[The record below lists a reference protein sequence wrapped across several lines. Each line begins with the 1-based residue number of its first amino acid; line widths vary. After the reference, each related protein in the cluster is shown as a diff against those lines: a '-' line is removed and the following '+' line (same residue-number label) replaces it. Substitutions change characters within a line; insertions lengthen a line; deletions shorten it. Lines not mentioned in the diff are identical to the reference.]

1 MKESFSYV
9 FLSKT
14 PPLLHQFMLKSYRLY
29 FFILISGVVTMNKG
43 FLFVFYLF
51 IAIAIYIYQEPLLT
65 WFQQTQDIS
74 IYLTMG
80 IGTLFA
86 LFPII
91 PFPIIGGIIGA
102 MYGTF
107 LGGFVT
113 WVASTAASLI
123 MFLFIRFVFQNW
135 GLKIIH
141 RYKKLEMVTE
151 MFERNAFITILVTRL
166 IPFIPSIIVNAYSA
180 VSRVSFVSYAV
191 ASSLGKIPA
200 MLLFAVLGHS
210 LVSTNREVFFV
221 VAIYAAIILMTIYFY
236 SRWKK
241 SFALKNN
248 EKAAPLTKKA

>member
-1 MKESFSYV
+1 
-9 FLSKT
+9 
-14 PPLLHQFMLKSYRLY
+14 
-29 FFILISGVVTMNKG
+29 MNKKI
-43 FLFVFYLF
+43 LFTFYSI
-51 IAIAIYIYQEPLLT
+51 IAIAIYIYQEPLLAL
-65 WFQQTQDIS
+65 FQQTQHIS
-74 IYLTMG
+74 IYLTML

-91 PFPIIGGIIGA
+91 PFPFIAGLIGA

-107 LGGFVT
+107 LGGLVA

-123 MFLFIRFVFQNW
+123 MFIFIRYVFQSW
-135 GLKIIH
+135 GLRVIH
-141 RYKKLEMVTE
+141 RYKRLELVTQ

-191 ASSLGKIPA
+191 ASSIGKIPA

-210 LVSTNREVFFV
+210 LVSLNQELLIVI
-221 VAIYAAIILMTIYFY
+221 AIYAVIILMTIYFY

-241 SFALKNN
+241 SFNLKNN
-248 EKAAPLTKKA
+248 KEIVK

>member
-1 MKESFSYV
+1 
-9 FLSKT
+9 
-14 PPLLHQFMLKSYRLY
+14 
-29 FFILISGVVTMNKG
+29 MNKLLM
-43 FLFVFYLF
+43 FIFYLF
-51 IAIAIYIYQEPLLT
+51 IAISIFVYQDELLF
-65 WFQQTQDIS
+65 WFQQTKDSS
-74 IYLTMG
+74 IFLVMF
-80 IGTLFA
+80 IATLFA

-123 MFLFIRFVFQNW
+123 MFLIIRFVFQNW

-141 RYKKLEMVTE
+141 RYKKLEMITL
-151 MFERNAFITILVTRL
+151 MFERNAFITILVSRL
-166 IPFIPSIIVNAYSA
+166 IPFIPSIVINAYSA
-180 VSRVSFVSYAV
+180 VSRVSFISYAV

-210 LVSTNREVFFV
+210 FVSSNQEVLFV
-221 VAIYAAIILMTIYFY
+221 IGIYALIILMTIYFY

-241 SFALKNN
+241 SLFQ
-248 EKAAPLTKKA
+248 EKEQNK